1 MKCPRCGGLMVGDWF
16 LDINDEA
23 GRMKFDGLRCLICGE
38 IVDSLILEN
47 RQKQLETTASK

>member
-1 MKCPRCGGLMVGDWF
+1 MDCRRCGGLMVGDWF

-47 RQKQLETTASK
+47 RQKQLETSASK